1 MLIKMEKLIEKSN
14 KSIQS
19 VHFKYQRSVNGKIN
33 WDWRMNGIIGARG
46 TGKTTLL
53 LQKLQQYRNE
63 GHEVLYVRLDDL
75 YFVDHRLYDL
85 ADTYRKNG
93 GEYLYLDEVHK
104 YLGWARELKNIY
116 DSIPELKIVFS
127 GSSIIELT
135 KQDADLSRRAL
146 LYEMTGLSFREY
158 LLLSDTISLP
168 QHSLTDILENHE
180 EIALSIIKEIHV
192 LKYFPIYLK
201 SGFYPFFLEQERDYF
216 MTLEQIIRT
225 VMETDLR
232 FLENFDI
239 VQSRKMLTLLKVIT
253 ASVPFKPNISKI
265 SQKTDLHRQTV
276 LQYFQYLEKAR
287 MIKLVNQPERYI
299 SRLQKPDKIFLDN
312 PNLFY
317 ALNPEMVNKGNLR
330 ETFALNQL
338 SAKHEVF
345 LHPKA
350 DFLVDNKFVI
360 EIGGKNKDTHQV
372 RNIDNS
378 FVFQDDIETGHH
390 NRIPLWL
397 LGFLY

>member
-1 MLIKMEKLIEKSN
+1 MEKLFEKSN

-19 VHFKYQRSVNGKIN
+19 VHFPHQRNVIGKIN
-33 WDWRMNGIIGARG
+33 WEWRMNGIIGARG

-53 LQKLQQYRNE
+53 LQKLAQFQKD
-63 GHEVLYVRLDDL
+63 GHDVLYVRMDDL
-75 YFVDHRLYDL
+75 YFADHNIYEL
-85 ADTYRKNG
+85 ADTFRKNG
-93 GEYLYLDEVHK
+93 GKYLYLDEVHK
-104 YLGWARELKNIY
+104 YSGWARELKNIY
-116 DSIPELKIVFS
+116 DSVPDLKLVFS

-146 LYEMTGLSFREY
+146 MYEMTGLSFREY
-158 LLLSDTISLP
+158 LVIADIITLP
-168 QHSLTDILENHE
+168 VYPLDEVFENHIG
-180 EIALSIIKEIHV
+180 IASGIVKEIPI
-192 LKYFPIYLK
+192 LKYFTSYLK
-201 SGFYPFFLEQERDYF
+201 GGFYPFFLETNRDYL
-216 MTLEQIIRT
+216 MTLEQVIRT

-232 FLENFDI
+232 FIENFDI
-239 VQSRKMLTLLKVIT
+239 AQSKKMLTLLKVIA

-265 SQKTDLHRQTV
+265 SEKTGLHRQTV
-276 LQYFQYLEKAR
+276 LQYFQYLEKAK

-312 PNLFY
+312 PNLFF
-317 ALNPEMVNKGNLR
+317 ALNPEIVNAGSLR

-338 SAKHEVF
+338 AANHEVF
-345 LHPKA
+345 LHEQA

-360 EIGGKNKDTHQV
+360 EIGGKNKDNRQI
-372 RNIDNS
+372 RDLKNA
-378 FVFQDDIETGHH
+378 FVFIDDIEIGNN

>member
-1 MLIKMEKLIEKSN
+1 MEKLFEKSN

-19 VHFKYQRSVNGKIN
+19 VHFPHHRNVIGKIN
-33 WDWRMNGIIGARG
+33 WEWRMNGIIGARG

-53 LQKLQQYRNE
+53 LQKLAQFQKD
-63 GHEVLYVRLDDL
+63 GHDVLYVRMDDL
-75 YFVDHRLYDL
+75 YFADHNIYEL
-85 ADTYRKNG
+85 ADTFRKNG
-93 GEYLYLDEVHK
+93 GKYLYLDEVHK
-104 YLGWARELKNIY
+104 YSGWARELKNIY
-116 DSIPELKIVFS
+116 DSVPDLKLVFS

-146 LYEMTGLSFREY
+146 MYEMTGLSFREY
-158 LLLSDTISLP
+158 LVIADIITLP
-168 QHSLTDILENHE
+168 VYPLDEVFENHIG
-180 EIALSIIKEIHV
+180 IASGIVKEIPI
-192 LKYFPIYLK
+192 LKYFTSYLK
-201 SGFYPFFLEQERDYF
+201 GGFYPFFLETNRDYL
-216 MTLEQIIRT
+216 MTLEQVIRT

-232 FLENFDI
+232 FIENFDI
-239 VQSRKMLTLLKVIT
+239 AQSKKMLTLLKVIA

-265 SQKTDLHRQTV
+265 SEKTGLHRQTV
-276 LQYFQYLEKAR
+276 LQYFQYLEKAK

-312 PNLFY
+312 PNLFF
-317 ALNPEMVNKGNLR
+317 ALNPEIVNAGSLR

-338 SAKHEVF
+338 AANHEVF
-345 LHPKA
+345 LHEQA

-360 EIGGKNKDTHQV
+360 EIGGKNKDNRQI
-372 RNIDNS
+372 RDLKNA
-378 FVFQDDIETGHH
+378 FVFIDDIEIGNN

>member
-1 MLIKMEKLIEKSN
+1 MEKLLEKSN
-14 KSIQS
+14 KNIQS
-19 VHFKYQRSVNGKIN
+19 VHYSYQRDVTGNIN

-53 LQKLQQYRNE
+53 LQKLQQFKKA
-63 GHEVLYVRLDDL
+63 GHEVLYLRLDDL
-75 YFVDHRLYDL
+75 YFADHRINDL
-85 ADTYRKNG
+85 ADTFRKNG

-104 YLGWARELKNIY
+104 YPGWARELKNIY
-116 DSIPELKIVFS
+116 DSNPELKLVFS

-146 LYEMTGLSFREY
+146 MYEMTGLSFREY
-158 LLLSDTISLP
+158 LLMADIISLQP
-168 QHSLTDILENHE
+168 YPLT
-180 EIALSIIKEIHV
+180 EIFRDHVNIASGIVKQIPV
-192 LKYFPIYLK
+192 LKHFSSYLK
-201 SGFYPFFLEQERDYF
+201 NGFYPYFLEPERDYF
-216 MTLEQIIRT
+216 TTLEQIIQT

-232 FLENFDI
+232 YIENFDI
-239 VQSRKMLTLLKVIT
+239 ARSRKMLTLLKVIA

-276 LQYFQYLEKAR
+276 LLYLQYLEKAR
-287 MIKLVNQPERYI
+287 MIRLVNQPERYI

-312 PNLFY
+312 PNLLY
-317 ALNPEMVNKGNLR
+317 ALNPEIVNRGNVR

-338 SAKHEVF
+338 STNHKVFMHE
-345 LHPKA
+345 KA
-350 DFLVDNKFVI
+350 DFLVDEKFVI
-360 EIGGKNKDTHQV
+360 EIGGKNKDNRQV
-372 RNIDNS
+372 RDFDNS
-378 FVFQDDIETGHH
+378 FVFPDDIETGHH

>member
-1 MLIKMEKLIEKSN
+1 MEKLIEKSN
-14 KSIQS
+14 RTVQS
-19 VHFKYQRSVNGKIN
+19 VHYPYQREVIGKIN

-53 LQKLQQYRNE
+53 LQKLQQFIKE
-63 GHEVLYVRLDDL
+63 GHEALYVRLDDL
-75 YFVDHRLYDL
+75 YFADHRIYDL
-85 ADTYRKNG
+85 ADEFRKDG

-104 YLGWARELKNIY
+104 YTGWARELKNIY
-116 DSIPELKIVFS
+116 DSMPELKLVFS

-146 LYEMTGLSFREY
+146 MYEMRGLSFREY
-158 LLLSDTISLP
+158 LLMSDI
-168 QHSLTDILENHE
+168 
-180 EIALSIIKEIHV
+180 IALPAYLLTEIFHDHV
-192 LKYFPIYLK
+192 AIASGIANKIPVLRHFSTYLK
-201 SGFYPFFLEQERDYF
+201 SGFYPYFLEPERDYF
-216 MTLEQIIRT
+216 TTLEQIIRT

-232 FLENFDI
+232 FIENFDI
-239 VQSRKMLTLLKVIT
+239 ARSKKMLTLLKVIA

-265 SQKTDLHRQTV
+265 SEKTGLHRQTV

-317 ALNPEMVNKGNLR
+317 ALNHEMVNTGNLR

-338 SAKHEVF
+338 SANHEVF
-345 LHPKA
+345 LHETA
-350 DFLVDNKFVI
+350 DFLVDHKFI
-360 EIGGKNKDTHQV
+360 LEIGGKNKNTRQV
-372 RNIDNS
+372 RGLDHS
-378 FVFQDDIETGHH
+378 YVFPDDIETGRH